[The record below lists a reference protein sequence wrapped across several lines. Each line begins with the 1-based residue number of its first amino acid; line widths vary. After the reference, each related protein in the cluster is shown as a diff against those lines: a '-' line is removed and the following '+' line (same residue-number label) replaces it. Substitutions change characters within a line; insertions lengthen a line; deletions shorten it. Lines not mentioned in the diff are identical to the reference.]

1 MESAECSP
9 LHLASFTQHKAFEI
23 PLHCCMNPY
32 FNSFDKQSFYF
43 YHRLFTHLPVDE
55 YLACFQF
62 SVNKRVP
69 RGLCSDICQTVFKAA
84 VLFFVSLAMYG
95 ILFCFLS
102 ACFILYASF
111 TYKRMAPIYLYFKI
125 KKINGVKPTPTTRK
139 IILSVTIN
147 ELLCMMWCF
156 QLLSHKL
163 GSNREKGMWICHLA
177 DKHRLGTQQE
187 DKRSGSQIWAVRP
200 AALPSAGHTFSF
212 LS

>member
-1 MESAECSP
+1 
-9 LHLASFTQHKAFEI
+9 
-23 PLHCCMNPY
+23 
-32 FNSFDKQSFYF
+32 
-43 YHRLFTHLPVDE
+43 
-55 YLACFQF
+55 
-62 SVNKRVP
+62 
-69 RGLCSDICQTVFKAA
+69 
-84 VLFFVSLAMYG
+84 MYG

-177 DKHRLGTQQE
+177 DKHRLGT
-187 DKRSGSQIWAVRP
+187 
-200 AALPSAGHTFSF
+200 
-212 LS
+212 